1 MRDKSLPRGTG
12 RPAAARRLLPW
23 VAAIGLGIGPAAQAA
38 ATESSSSLQPRVR
51 IETTA
56 GAFVIELDAVRAP
69 LTAESFLRYV
79 RDGFYEGLLM
89 HRVVANFVVQG
100 GGYAPDYQPRA
111 TRAAIVNES
120 GNGLSN
126 ARGSVGMA
134 RGETPHSAT
143 SQFYVNVQDNPGLNP
158 LPSRW
163 GYAVFGKVVEGM
175 EVVDAMAYVA
185 TGERAGFADT
195 PLQPIVI
202 QRAVVVGES
211 ESVAGPAAPPPS
223 EATSPETPVD
233 TPPEAAP
240 GEPGDATE
248 GGQEGAET
256 AGQAEDADASAPPGG
271 GSTDSRP

>member
-1 MRDKSLPRGTG
+1 MIAMHSRRGAR
-12 RPAAARRLLPW
+12 RPAAARRLPCLLL
-23 VAAIGLGIGPAAQAA
+23 ALGLATSVPVTAGAQEA
-38 ATESSSSLQPRVR
+38 SSSLQPRVR

-69 LTAESFLRYV
+69 ITAESFLRYV
-79 RDGFYEGLLM
+79 REGFYEGLLM

-100 GGYAPDYQPRA
+100 GGYAPDYQPRE

-126 ARGSVGMA
+126 VRGSVGMA

-143 SQFYVNVQDNPGLNP
+143 SQFYVNVKDNPGLNP

-163 GYAVFGKVVEGM
+163 GYTVFGKVVEGM
-175 EVVDAMAYVA
+175 DVIDAMAYVP

-202 QRAVVVGES
+202 QRAVVVGEDG
-211 ESVAGPAAPPPS
+211 AAAAP
-223 EATSPETPVD
+223 V
-233 TPPEAAP
+233 PEAGEAP
-240 GEPGDATE
+240 GEPPAEPPASQPIE
-248 GGQEGAET
+248 GEPA
-256 AGQAEDADASAPPGG
+256 ADAAEAEAGTAASPDGG
-271 GSTDSRP
+271 TPEPKP

>member
-1 MRDKSLPRGTG
+1 MRETFPSRLTRRGV
-12 RPAAARRLLPW
+12 AARRLLPW
-23 VAAIGLGIGPAAQAA
+23 LAAAGLAMGAAAQAA
-38 ATESSSSLQPRVR
+38 AAEPASSLQPRVR

-100 GGYAPDYQPRA
+100 GGYTPDYQPRA

-126 ARGSVGMA
+126 VRGTVGMA

-143 SQFYVNVQDNPGLNP
+143 SQFYVNVKDNPGLNP

-163 GYAVFGKVVEGM
+163 GYTVFGKVVEGM
-175 EVVDAMAYVA
+175 EVVDAMAYVP
-185 TGERAGFADT
+185 TGERAGFTDT
-195 PLQPIVI
+195 PLEPILI
-202 QRAVVVGES
+202 RRAIVVGEQDA
-211 ESVAGPAAPPPS
+211 VPAAEASAGTAPPAEPPAEQPAGESGETIEGRPEGEGSPPDAETLDAPSSPPP
-223 EATSPETPVD
+223 
-233 TPPEAAP
+233 
-240 GEPGDATE
+240 E
-248 GGQEGAET
+248 GGAAE
-256 AGQAEDADASAPPGG
+256 
-271 GSTDSRP
+271 SRS

>member
-79 RDGFYEGLLM
+79 RDGFYEGLLV

-126 ARGSVGMA
+126 VRGSVGMA

-202 QRAVVVGES
+202 QRAVVVGEDEAPPTAAS
-211 ESVAGPAAPPPS
+211 PAAETPEEAPPETPS
-223 EATSPETPVD
+223 EAP
-233 TPPEAAP
+233 P
-240 GEPGDATE
+240 GESGGAPE
-248 GGQEGAET
+248 GQQEGAEAAQEAEDT
-256 AGQAEDADASAPPGG
+256 AGSAPPEG
-271 GSTDSRP
+271 GSAESRS